1 MKLRVGCSRK
11 SRRLYM
17 SDDTTDKPYEV
28 GFGKPPQST
37 QFRQGQS
44 GNPKGRPKGKPNL
57 VTVINRT
64 LQAKVIINENG
75 SRREVTKL
83 EAGMIQMSNKAAAG
97 DLRALNM
104 VTAFAR
110 SAEEREQQEISGKAG
125 LGESDQKVL
134 QRLMQR
140 LETMDEEEEK
150 QNVHK
155 TE

>member
-1 MKLRVGCSRK
+1 
-11 SRRLYM
+11 M
-17 SDDTTDKPYEV
+17 SDNTTDKPYEV
-28 GFGKPPQST
+28 GFGKPPKST
-37 QFRQGQS
+37 QFRKGQS
-44 GNPKGRPKGKPNL
+44 GNSKGRPKGKPNL
-57 VTVINRT
+57 ATVINRT

-75 SRREVTKL
+75 RRREVTKL

-110 SAEEREQQEISGKAG
+110 SAEECEQQEISGKAG

-140 LETMDEEEEK
+140 LEATHEEEEK
-150 QNVHK
+150 L
-155 TE
+155 ECS

>member
-1 MKLRVGCSRK
+1 
-11 SRRLYM
+11 M

-28 GFGKPPQST
+28 GFGKPPKAT
-37 QFRQGQS
+37 QFREGQS
-44 GNPKGRPKGKPNL
+44 GNPKGRPRGKPNMATIIRRSL
-57 VTVINRT
+57 E
-64 LQAKVIINENG
+64 AKVVINENG
-75 SRREVTKL
+75 QRREVTKF
-83 EAGMIQMSNKAAAG
+83 EAGIIQMSNKAAAG

-140 LETMDEEEEK
+140 LQATDEEEEK
-150 QNVHK
+150 KNVHE

>member
-1 MKLRVGCSRK
+1 
-11 SRRLYM
+11 M

-44 GNPKGRPKGKPNL
+44 GNPKGQPRGKSNMATIIRRSL
-57 VTVINRT
+57 E
-64 LQAKVIINENG
+64 AKVVINENG
-75 SRREVTKL
+75 QRREVTKF

-140 LETMDEEEEK
+140 LGATDEEEEQ
-150 QNVHK
+150 QNVRK

>member
-1 MKLRVGCSRK
+1 
-11 SRRLYM
+11 M

-28 GFGKPPQST
+28 GFGKPPKAT
-37 QFRQGQS
+37 QFREGQS

-75 SRREVTKL
+75 RRREVTKY
-83 EAGMIQMSNKAAAG
+83 EAGMIQLSNKAASG
-97 DLRALNM
+97 DLPALKM
-104 VTAFAR
+104 VIMLAR
-110 SAEEREQQEISGKAG
+110 LAEEGLQQEISSKAG

-140 LETMDEEEEK
+140 LEATDEEEEK

>member
-1 MKLRVGCSRK
+1 
-11 SRRLYM
+11 M

-28 GFGKPPQST
+28 GFGKPPKAT
-37 QFRQGQS
+37 QFREGQS
-44 GNPKGRPKGKPNL
+44 GNPKGRPRGKPNMATIIRRSL
-57 VTVINRT
+57 E
-64 LQAKVIINENG
+64 AKVVINENG
-75 SRREVTKL
+75 QRREVTKL

-104 VTAFAR
+104 VTTYAR
-110 SAEEREQQEISGKAG
+110 LAEEREQQEISGKAG

-140 LETMDEEEEK
+140 LQATDEEEEK
-150 QNVHK
+150 ENVHK

>member
-1 MKLRVGCSRK
+1 
-11 SRRLYM
+11 M

-28 GFGKPPQST
+28 GFGKPPKAT
-37 QFRQGQS
+37 QFREGQS
-44 GNPKGRPKGKPNL
+44 GNPKGRPRGKPNMATIIRRSL
-57 VTVINRT
+57 E
-64 LQAKVIINENG
+64 AKVVINENG
-75 SRREVTKL
+75 QRREVTKL

-110 SAEEREQQEISGKAG
+110 SAEEREQQEISSKAG

-140 LETMDEEEEK
+140 LQATDEEEEK
-150 QNVHK
+150 ENVHK

>member
-1 MKLRVGCSRK
+1 
-11 SRRLYM
+11 M

-28 GFGKPPQST
+28 GFGKPPKAT
-37 QFRQGQS
+37 QFREGQS
-44 GNPKGRPKGKPNL
+44 GNPKGRPRGKPNMATIIRRSL
-57 VTVINRT
+57 E
-64 LQAKVIINENG
+64 AKVVINENG
-75 SRREVTKL
+75 QRREVTKF

-140 LETMDEEEEK
+140 LQATDEEEEK
-150 QNVHK
+150 ENVHK